1 MRISLEW
8 LQEFVDISMTP
19 AEISDLL
26 TMAGF
31 EVEDIEDRR
40 SWADGVVIGYVT
52 DCQPHPNADK
62 LRVCTVD
69 IGQAEPSTIV
79 CGAANVKSG
88 LFVPVATVGT
98 YLPKIDIKIT
108 PRKLR
113 GVKSYGMICSQSEI
127 GLEKDSEGIYVFA
140 DTTAGDAPNF
150 TPGED
155 ARPHL
160 GLDDVVL
167 DVTSTA
173 NRADALSMIG
183 IAREVAAITGA
194 PLTLPEIPSL
204 DIASSAKLAIALDA
218 PEACPHYIGTYISGV
233 NLAPSPPWLQRRLKA
248 AGVRPISN
256 VVDITNYVLLEWGQ
270 PLHAFDYDRLM
281 AIAPG
286 DTLSIGVRFAKLK
299 ETLKTLDGQK
309 RKLSGQ
315 SLLITAGDTPVA
327 LAGVMG
333 GEDTE
338 VHGETA
344 AVLLEAALFDAV
356 AIRRSARDQ
365 SLRTEASARYERGVN
380 QAELGRACRRA
391 LHLLTEL
398 TGGTLVHQAIAEA
411 QSQTARGTARTI
423 ELRQARVNQ
432 VLGPVVSDESLGAL
446 SGQEIERILQAL
458 GCELEATL
466 APKMDGESVWQ
477 VTVPPYRYR
486 DLEREIDLIEE
497 VARLYG
503 YNRFATTLPAKSEP
517 GRLSPRYAA
526 TLRVTAALRGEGL
539 TELIHYSLVKPESD
553 RQIALANPLYA
564 EYSALRME
572 LFSGLLEA
580 FQYNLEQG
588 SGALNGY
595 EVGRTFWQEDGQ
607 RHEKDLVGG
616 ILGGDPSQGRWTQGG
631 RDRPMSWYEAK
642 GVLESV
648 FRQLAVTVEYR
659 SYKAHPWLHPGR
671 TAALWLNGQPLGL
684 FGQVHPQL
692 RQQRDLPE
700 SIYLFELDLDVLLQ
714 ETTKAG
720 ADVPLFQVYST
731 YPAAERDI
739 AFYAPLDLSLSQV
752 EQTIRSAAGPLLT
765 SVELFDEYR
774 GDGVPEGQRSLAL
787 RLTYRELERTLTD
800 EDVDPLQQQVRDALT
815 GLGVTLRS

>member
-8 LQEFVDISMTP
+8 LQEFVDVPMTP
-19 AEISDLL
+19 AELSDLL

-40 SWADGVVIGYVT
+40 SWADGVVVGYVA

-62 LRVCTVD
+62 LRVCEVD
-69 IGQAEPSTIV
+69 IGAPEPSTIV

-113 GVKSYGMICSQSEI
+113 GVKSHGMICSQSEL

-140 DTTAGDAPNF
+140 AAGSDDAATL

-183 IAREVAAITGA
+183 IAREVAALTGA
-194 PLTLPEIPSL
+194 PLRLPKTPGL
-204 DIASSAKLAIALDA
+204 DIPTSSKLAIALQE
-218 PEACPHYIGTYISGV
+218 PGACPRYIGTYLADV
-233 NLAPSPPWLQRRLKA
+233 KLAPSPPWLQRRLKA

-281 AIAPG
+281 AIAAG
-286 DTLSIGVRFAKLK
+286 DGLSIGVRFAQPK
-299 ETLKTLDGQK
+299 ETLKTLDGQE
-309 RKLSGQ
+309 RKLPPE
-315 SLLITAGDTPVA
+315 SLLITADNTPVA

-338 VHGETA
+338 VHSGTT
-344 AVLLEAALFDAV
+344 AVLLEAALFDSV
-356 AIRRSARDQ
+356 AIRRSARSH

-380 QAELGRACRRA
+380 QAELGRACSRA
-391 LHLLTEL
+391 LHLLKEL
-398 TGGTLVHQAIAEA
+398 AGGSLVHQATAAAEGQA
-411 QSQTARGTARTI
+411 GTRTI
-423 ELRQARVNQ
+423 ELRQARTNQ
-432 VLGPVVSDESLGAL
+432 VLGPVVLSEESLGAL
-446 SGQEIERILQAL
+446 TNSEIERILKAL
-458 GCELEATL
+458 GCELETL
-466 APKMDGESVWQ
+466 ASAEGEFVWQ

-503 YNRFATTLPAKSEP
+503 YNRFANTLPAKSEP
-517 GRLSPRYAA
+517 GRLSPRYAG

-572 LFSGLLEA
+572 LFSGLLDA

-595 EVGRTFWQEDGQ
+595 ELGRIFWQEGGQ
-607 RHEKDLVGG
+607 RHEKDLIGG
-616 ILGGDPSQGRWTQGG
+616 ILGGDPGQGRWARGG
-631 RDRPMSWYEAK
+631 RDRPMGWFEAK
-642 GVLESV
+642 GLLESV
-648 FRQLAVTVEYR
+648 FRQLAIAVEYR
-659 SYKAHPWLHPGR
+659 PDSEHPWLHPGR
-671 TAALWLNGQPLGL
+671 TASLWLNDQQLGL

-700 SIYLFELDLDVLLQ
+700 SVYLFELDLDVLLQ
-714 ETTKAG
+714 KTTKAG

-739 AFYAPLDLSLSQV
+739 AFYAPLDLPLSKL

-765 SVELFDEYR
+765 GVELFDEYR
-774 GDGVPEGQRSLAL
+774 GEGVPEGQRSLAL

-815 GLGVTLRS
+815 ALGVTLRS